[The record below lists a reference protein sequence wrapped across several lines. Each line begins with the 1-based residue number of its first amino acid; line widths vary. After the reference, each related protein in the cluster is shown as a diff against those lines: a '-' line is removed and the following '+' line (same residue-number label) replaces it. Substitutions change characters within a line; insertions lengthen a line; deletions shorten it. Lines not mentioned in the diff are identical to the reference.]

1 MTITKRL
8 VKGSPVTAAE
18 YDGTLD
24 DLLAQIAAKAAL
36 ASPALSGTPTAPTAA
51 AGVNTTQIATTAFVA
66 AAIANLIASAPGAL
80 DTLNEL
86 AAALGDDPNFAAT
99 VTNALALKAPL
110 ASPALIGNPT
120 APTQTA
126 GNSTTRIAT
135 TAFVAEAVAGVSGGG
150 STGEELIR
158 QVHNA
163 TGAALTKFKAVGLA
177 GFDATSGF
185 ATVQLADGTG
195 AMPAIGVVRADI
207 ADGAEGYI
215 LRDGRLQGLDTSG
228 FTLGDALFVGASGSL
243 TKVKPLTGRVQQV
256 AIVTRIDAANG
267 EVFVAI
273 EPDGIL
279 IDSLTI
285 KTALDGSERLPIGGD
300 EAITS
305 LQIASLAR
313 GVDMSIDA
321 SATRQFTATD
331 HGKLIGAS
339 TGAAVY
345 TIPADTSENLA
356 LGWTVNVLRC
366 GATSLTIQA
375 EDGTVTVNGTTGGSV
390 TVQSDYKGVATIFRD
405 PNGAY
410 IVVGDVA

>member
-24 DLLAQIAAKAAL
+24 DLLAQIAAKA
-36 ASPALSGTPTAPTAA
+36 
-51 AGVNTTQIATTAFVA
+51 
-66 AAIANLIASAPGAL
+66 
-80 DTLNEL
+80 
-86 AAALGDDPNFAAT
+86 
-99 VTNALALKAPL
+99 PL
-110 ASPALIGNPT
+110 ASPALTGNPT

-126 GNSTTRIAT
+126 GNNSTRLAT
-135 TAFVAEAVAGVSGGG
+135 TAFVAEAIAGVSGG

-158 QVHNA
+158 RVHNA
-163 TGAALTKFKAVGLA
+163 TGAALAKFKAVGLA

-185 ATVQLADGTG
+185 ATVQLADATG

-228 FTLGDALFVGASGSL
+228 FTLGDALYVGVSGTL

-256 AIVTRIDAANG
+256 AVVTRIDGANG

-285 KTALDGSERLPIGGD
+285 KTTIDGTERLPIGGD

-305 LQIASLAR
+305 LQIARLAR

-321 SATRQFTATD
+321 SATRQFTASD

-339 TGAAVY
+339 TGDAVY
-345 TIPADTSENLA
+345 TIPADASENLA

-375 EDGTVTVNGTTGGSV
+375 EDGTVTVNGAAGGSV
-390 TVQSDYKGVATIFRD
+390 TVQSAYKGVATIFRD